1 MATNEA
7 GMVNQTSLSRVRCC
21 LPILMLLAGFALNA
35 QNAAPGSAAGSPQ
48 GVTQVTKLVVL
59 VDGSKH
65 PEQIPDDLA
74 YRHYFLAIATHEQ
87 PSAEEQARQKAQ
99 LAPLGLSELDRQQL
113 AQQLGRMTTQLE
125 AIEAEM
131 EASDG
136 TDAVLAAFKA
146 RHNALVS
153 QTAATVRGALSPD
166 GLSRLSRYIAE
177 SVKGK
182 IKIYGS
188 AN

>member
-1 MATNEA
+1 
-7 GMVNQTSLSRVRCC
+7 MVNQTSLSRVRSC
-21 LPILMLLAGFALNA
+21 LLPLALWGCFALNA
-35 QNAAPGSAAGSPQ
+35 QTAAPGAAGNSQ
-48 GVTQVTKLVVL
+48 GVAHVTSLVVL

-74 YRHYFLAIATHEQ
+74 YRHYFLAVATHEQ
-87 PSAEEQARQKAQ
+87 PSAEEQERQKAQ
-99 LAPLGLSELDRQQL
+99 LAPLGLSEPDRQQIVL
-113 AQQLGRMTTQLE
+113 QLGRMTTQLE
-125 AIEAEM
+125 AIEAER

-136 TDAVLAAFKA
+136 TDAALAGFSVRRDALLSQKA
-146 RHNALVS
+146 AS
-153 QTAATVRGALSPD
+153 VRGALSAD
-166 GLSRLSRYIAE
+166 GASRLGRYITE